1 VNNSASIVAV
11 ILVSLASL
19 AVGAFGLRVSRTMS
33 DFYVASR
40 GVSPVLNASAISGE
54 YLSAASFLGVAGLI
68 LARGVDMLWL
78 PIGWTAGYLLLL
90 VFVAAPLRRSGAYT
104 LPDFALL
111 RLESGVARRLSSLLV
126 VAIGLLYLIP
136 QFQGAGLTLRTLT
149 GAPSWVGQLAVAV
162 VVCLNVLP
170 GGMRSVTFVQAFH
183 YWLKLLA
190 LLTPLFLLLGA
201 VSNRSD
207 DPDLGTVFVADWV
220 EPLRGDHA
228 LYLTYSLVLAT
239 FLGTMGLPHVVVRFY
254 TNRDGRAARRT
265 TLAVLVLLSGFYL
278 LPVVYGVIGRRVA
291 SDLVAAGRA
300 DSVVLELPSRLFEG
314 PVAEGLTA
322 LLAAGAFA
330 AFLSTSTG
338 LVVSVA
344 GVVSQDLVRWGAGHR
359 QGIRAF
365 RLSTVGVVAVALS
378 LTVVAAG
385 VPVAHAVELTF
396 AVAASTFCPML
407 LLGIWWRGLTSP
419 GAIAGMLVGGGLSMG
434 AVVTTTFGI
443 ATTGWFGVVM
453 QQPAAVSVPLA
464 FATMVLVSLATRS
477 HTPEHVAR
485 TMVRLHAPE
494 HIDLNRGSFH
504 PERWYR
510 RPGVPHPDGTTD
522 RGSGRTGDRPTE
534 TTTEA
539 PTVASVAPVDVRPGP
554 SVEGTSDGPQQPAY
568 DSPGATAHRPGTTA
582 RRS

>member
-1 VNNSASIVAV
+1 MSNTASIVAV

-19 AVGAFGLRVSRTMS
+19 AVGAFGLRLSRTMS

-54 YLSAASFLGVAGLI
+54 YLSAASFLGVAGLV

-78 PIGWTAGYLLLL
+78 PVGWTAGYLVLL

-104 LPDFALL
+104 LPDFAQL
-111 RLESGVARRLSSLLV
+111 RLESVVARRASSLLV

-170 GGMRSVTFVQAFH
+170 GGMRSVTLVQAFH

-190 LLTPLFLLLGA
+190 LLTPLFFLLGA
-201 VSNRSD
+201 LGDRSA
-207 DPDLGTVFVADWV
+207 DPNVGAVLVADWV

-239 FLGTMGLPHVVVRFY
+239 FFGTMGLPHVVVRFY
-254 TNRDGRAARRT
+254 TNRDGRAARRA
-265 TLAVLVLLSGFYL
+265 TLAVLVLLSAFYL
-278 LPVVYGVIGRRVA
+278 LPVAYGVIGRYVA

-300 DSVVLELPSRLFEG
+300 DSVVLELPSRLFDG

-344 GVVSQDLVRWGAGHR
+344 GVVSQDLVRWGAGRR
-359 QGIRAF
+359 QGIRSF
-365 RLSTVGVVAVALS
+365 RLSTVAVVAVSLV
-378 LTVVAAG
+378 LTVVSAG

-407 LLGIWWRGLTSP
+407 LLGIWWRGLTAR
-419 GAIAGMLVGGGLSMG
+419 GAIAGLVVGGGLAMG
-434 AVVTTTFGI
+434 AVVSTTFGI
-443 ATTGWFGVVM
+443 ATGGWFGVIM
-453 QQPAAVSVPLA
+453 TQPAAVSVPLS
-464 FATMVLVSLATRS
+464 FATMVLVSIATRAS
-477 HTPEHVAR
+477 TPEHVAQ

-504 PERWYR
+504 PERWDR
-510 RPGVPHPDGTTD
+510 RPPATT
-522 RGSGRTGDRPTE
+522 SPTAPTAPTAPPA
-534 TTTEA
+534 TTTE
-539 PTVASVAPVDVRPGP
+539 
-554 SVEGTSDGPQQPAY
+554 GTGGGPQHAAY
-568 DSPGATAHRPGTTA
+568 GSTDVTA
-582 RRS
+582 RRSQQTARRD